1 MRVSDASLTQRFV
14 TEFNSRRSD
23 MDTLLRQLATG
34 KRVSK
39 PSDDPAAA
47 REALANRGLGARLQ
61 GLISS
66 AERASSDLLSIDA
79 TLGKALDVMIDARDT
94 GFAAPQA
101 DDEANRLRAI
111 EIRDL
116 RDTLLN
122 LGNTFQR
129 GRYVFSGS
137 ATGTTPFDTAGV
149 YAGNSE
155 EVRAAIDFNEEVGI
169 TLAGDALFQGAGG
182 DMFQMLEDLAVAL
195 DANDTAG
202 ISAVLPQLED
212 AIRHIGTNRTDV
224 GNRIRRSE
232 VALERHDSELVRVA
246 ERISQ
251 LEDID
256 IEEVAAGLSVTEARL
271 AGLSATLQRIVGR
284 SLFDVIG

>member
-202 ISAVLPQLED
+202 ISAVLPQLET
-212 AIRHIGTNRTDV
+212 G
-224 GNRIRRSE
+224 
-232 VALERHDSELVRVA
+232 
-246 ERISQ
+246 
-251 LEDID
+251 
-256 IEEVAAGLSVTEARL
+256 
-271 AGLSATLQRIVGR
+271 
-284 SLFDVIG
+284 